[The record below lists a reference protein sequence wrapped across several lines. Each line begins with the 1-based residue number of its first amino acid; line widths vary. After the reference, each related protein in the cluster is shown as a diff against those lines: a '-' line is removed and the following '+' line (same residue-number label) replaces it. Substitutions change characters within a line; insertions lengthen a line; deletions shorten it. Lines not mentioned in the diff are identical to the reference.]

1 MSFTFINLTCHT
13 NFLMSA
19 RRRAN
24 DFVFDMNCYEEIFKM
39 CWNIG
44 TLEHWNNFEKKND
57 SLKKILYLRKLKGVE
72 HVPVPVSHDFL
83 FFSALNS

>member
-1 MSFTFINLTCHT
+1 MSFTFINLTYHT
-13 NFLMSA
+13 IFLMSA

-44 TLEHWNNFEKKND
+44 TLEHWNNYKKK
-57 SLKKILYLRKLKGVE
+57 SLASLRSPSFVFRLSYEV
-72 HVPVPVSHDFL
+72 
-83 FFSALNS
+83 